1 MMLGNQECDAE
12 TAYYL
17 KHGTKPEYKYN
28 CTASPP
34 DCNWEKAYEPDLS
47 LIHIS
52 EPTRH

>member
-34 DCNWEKAYEPDLS
+34 DCNWEKAYEPDPWF
-47 LIHIS
+47 
-52 EPTRH
+52 E